1 MRKAASGPPA
11 SSDFSAQ
18 MSEEK
23 TRNEDFIDAAAT
35 LQAFAECA
43 EAVAATSKK
52 LEKAAILGDYLKT
65 LADADL
71 IRAARYFA
79 GQQFALNDARTT
91 NVGGSIISAA
101 LSEATGFRPEDLYP
115 RYVRLGDPGELAE
128 EIVKEAR
135 KSFQPAVTLAE
146 TESLISRLSE
156 TRGIKN
162 KTALLTAVLQHATP
176 LEAKYLVKLLAGD
189 LRIGLREGLVEDAIA
204 RVFRQPLADVSYA
217 NMLLGDIG
225 ETAARAR
232 RADLRDV
239 SMRLFHPIKFMLA
252 TPAADLTDIARTMPE
267 EFLVEDK
274 FDGIRAQAHVENGRV
289 AIYSRTMDE
298 ITHRFPELVE
308 PLRSLPADVIID
320 GEVVPAS
327 DDAILPFSE
336 LQKRLG
342 RKTVGTQL
350 LQAVPVVLVAYDLLY
365 ARGKVL
371 IDEPLAERRRVL
383 EEVMPR
389 TGPLR
394 LSGGKIFSEASL
406 LDDEFDRARARGNEG
421 LMIKSPS
428 SSYKPGRRGREWLKL
443 KRAIAT
449 LDVAVTAVEV
459 GHGKRRHL
467 LSDYT
472 FAVRRSATEGEL
484 LNIGKAYSGLTDQEL
499 AELTEWFK
507 AHTLQE
513 FAHGRVRIVEP
524 TVVIEVTF
532 DRIQPSG
539 RHKSGYALRFPRILR
554 LRPDKTTAEID
565 TLETVRRLVEGAE
578 TPPDGR
584 ILEKKSS
591 RTGSGG

>member
-11 SSDFSAQ
+11 SDNFGQA

-23 TRNEDFIDAAAT
+23 TTSEGFIDAAAT

-43 EAVAATSKK
+43 EAVAATTKK
-52 LEKAAILGDYLKT
+52 LEKAAILGNYLKT
-65 LADADL
+65 LRDADL
-71 IRAARYFA
+71 VRAARYFA
-79 GQQFALNDARTT
+79 GQQFAQNDARTT

-101 LSEATGFRPEDLYP
+101 LSEATGFSPEDLYP
-115 RYVRLGDPGELAE
+115 RWVRLGDPGELAE

-135 KSFQPAVTLAE
+135 PSSQPTVTLAE

-162 KTALLTAVLQHATP
+162 KTALLTTVLHHATP

-204 RVFRQPLADVSYA
+204 RVFGQPLADVSYA

-239 SMRLFHPIKFMLA
+239 NMRLFHPIKFMLA
-252 TPAADLTDIARTMPE
+252 TPAADLTDIARTMPD

-274 FDGIRAQAHVENGRV
+274 FDGIRAQAHVEDGRV

-298 ITHRFPELVE
+298 ITHRFPELIE
-308 PLRSLPADVIID
+308 PLRSLPTDVIID

-371 IDEPLAERRRVL
+371 IDEPLAERRRIL
-383 EEVMPR
+383 EEVVPR

-394 LSGGKIFSEASL
+394 LSEGKTFSEAGL
-406 LDDEFDRARARGNEG
+406 LDEEFDRARARGNEG

-472 FAVRRSATEGEL
+472 FAVRRSAGEDEL

-499 AELTEWFK
+499 MELTEWFK
-507 AHTLQE
+507 EHTLQE

-524 TVVIEVTF
+524 TIVIEVTF

-565 TLETVRRLVEGAE
+565 TLETVKRLVEGGE
-578 TPPDGR
+578 SPQDGR
-584 ILEKKSS
+584 ILEKTRQ
-591 RTGSGG
+591 RTGDGG